1 MEKIRLLTGDRSKP
15 QIQTL
20 NIPTDRKINWNNIKQ
35 QKNLQFTTINDP
47 EMIESLMIEK
57 NAAHLDQTQGTPL
70 TIESL
75 VSLICTDRFT
85 NFWTGITGG
94 EM

>member
-1 MEKIRLLTGDRSKP
+1 
-15 QIQTL
+15 
-20 NIPTDRKINWNNIKQ
+20 
-35 QKNLQFTTINDP
+35 
-47 EMIESLMIEK
+47 MIESLMIEK